1 VKILIIGGTIF
12 LGRHLVD
19 AAQERG
25 HEVTLFNRGQH
36 HPELFPAVEKLRGDR
51 DGGLDALSG
60 REWDAVI
67 DTCGSVPR
75 VVRASAELLAE
86 AVGHYTFIS
95 TMSVYADLAAPG
107 SNESSPVGTIADET
121 VEDPTGPNYG
131 PLKALC
137 EQAVE
142 AAMPGRSLIIRPGLI
157 VGPHDP
163 SNRFTYWPHR
173 VAMGGEVLAPGTPE
187 QPLQFIIDGRD
198 LAAWIIRMVEAGTTG
213 VFNAKGPDYPLTMG
227 ELLDTCV
234 KVSGSDARFTWVDE
248 DFLLDQSVGPWMELP
263 LWLPA
268 SMNAINTARS
278 DKAYAAGL
286 TFRPIAETVRDTLVW
301 DATLPPDTERRA
313 GLAPAREAAVLDAWG
328 SSKLEVESN

>member
-12 LGRHLVD
+12 LGRHLVE
-19 AAQERG
+19 AARERG

-36 HPELFPAVEKLRGDR
+36 NPELFPDVEKLRGDR
-51 DGGLDALSG
+51 DGGLDALGG

-248 DFLLDQSVGPWMELP
+248 DFLLEQSVGPWMELP

-313 GLAPAREAAVLDAWG
+313 GLAPAREAAVLDAWE
-328 SSKLEVESN
+328 SSKLKVENT